1 MELDGMGGR
10 RDSKVTKITGDRD
23 PGSWGQKQS
32 RRSTMEYR
40 RRGEGSL
47 VEEWGTLNSALLK
60 QLFDRHYTLACGW
73 CQHLL
78 AVWSV
83 RKKRAYRT
91 HLMDWMYNTCPI
103 QISKRNPRNPLVW
116 RRSLRRI
123 KRIFRP
129 KRRKN
134 KSAKEEICLASG
146 HRRGLAFL
154 GQPFQ
159 ISESERGLQERKRER
174 EEKKRKKKK
183 KRGKKNLLRRIA
195 GTRI

>member
-1 MELDGMGGR
+1 MVLLSCRDFLPPFAPFLPKKEKKMELDGMGGR

-23 PGSWGQKQS
+23 PGSRGQKQP

-91 HLMDWMYNTCPI
+91 HLMGCMYNTCPI
-103 QISKRNPRNPLVW
+103 QISKRNPRNPPVW
-116 RRSLRRI
+116 RRSLPRI

-134 KSAKEEICLASG
+134 KSAKEEIYLASG
-146 HRRGLAFL
+146 HRRGFPRPTFPDF
-154 GQPFQ
+154 G
-159 ISESERGLQERKRER
+159 I
-174 EEKKRKKKK
+174 
-183 KRGKKNLLRRIA
+183 
-195 GTRI
+195 